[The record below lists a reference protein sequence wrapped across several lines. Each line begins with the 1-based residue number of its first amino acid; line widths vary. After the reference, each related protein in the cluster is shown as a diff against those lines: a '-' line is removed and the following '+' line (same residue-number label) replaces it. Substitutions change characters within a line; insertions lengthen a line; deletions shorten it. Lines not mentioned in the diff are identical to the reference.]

1 MHSGRGR
8 SLASEARSA
17 LQSDSRRPI
26 VVTACAA
33 AGTTVRSSALVPLR
47 PHQWDPR
54 LPVLGRQSCPPD
66 VPSSQDDVPP
76 ESIFLIVSAA
86 VAVLLG
92 TGAVVAAVR
101 SRRSAT
107 GEIGDRTGEL
117 AEQAQADKY
126 EPESAALE
134 RRGRGSYTTAVRVL
148 WWVSI
153 AAVLIGVGLS
163 DTYDASQTAIY
174 VVGAVAVGAVVL
186 LHDLLPERRRT
197 GPVVAGEV
205 LLAIG
210 LITVLLTLTG
220 YGASPF
226 VFCYTLVA
234 VAVALALGGP
244 VALVV
249 ATLATLAYLGVLV
262 VDPSL
267 TSYATADLLRIGLQ
281 MGSIWLLAYVAGVF
295 ASGERRM
302 RDRVL
307 QMSRTDPLTGLYNR
321 GQLFPTLEE
330 EVQRTR
336 RSERGFCLL
345 MIDLDGLKAV
355 NDSYGHHRGDEVLRL
370 LGGVIR
376 GSIRL
381 VDTAYRYG
389 GDEFLV
395 LLPVTDF
402 VGAFVV
408 AEKVRAGAEELRL
421 AAGGGELLTSVSIG
435 LVSCP
440 EDGTT
445 AEELMLAAD
454 RAMYQAKSLGKN
466 QVSGNPRP
474 RRLAFTPGDEILA
487 REVPPPM
494 APAPAAAEPSP
505 VDVAAAAA
513 EAEAPGVAA
522 PEAVAFTVAEGAAA
536 ETKAEPAPQPEPA
549 MATAARAKS
558 VGGTHDVFDE
568 EEADPSEVRRNI
580 ASARRN
586 MDPDHQIRRAM
597 DAFLSP
603 TKPNSDGGG

>member
-1 MHSGRGR
+1 M
-8 SLASEARSA
+8 
-17 LQSDSRRPI
+17 
-26 VVTACAA
+26 
-33 AGTTVRSSALVPLR
+33 
-47 PHQWDPR
+47 
-54 LPVLGRQSCPPD
+54 
-66 VPSSQDDVPP
+66 PP
-76 ESIFLIVSAA
+76 EFIFLSVSAA

-92 TGAVVAAVR
+92 AGAVVAAMR
-101 SRRSAT
+101 ARRQA
-107 GEIGDRTGEL
+107 GEEG
-117 AEQAQADKY
+117 AQPVLEEREPLPDKY
-126 EPESAALE
+126 DTDTSDLE
-134 RRGRGSYTTAVRVL
+134 RRGRGSYATAVRVL

-163 DTYDASQTAIY
+163 DAYDASQAAIY
-174 VVGAVAVGAVVL
+174 AVGAVAVGAVVL
-186 LHDLLPERRRT
+186 LHDLLPDRLRS
-197 GPVVAGEV
+197 GPVVAIEV
-205 LLAIG
+205 ALAIG
-210 LITVLLTLTG
+210 LTTAILLLTG
-220 YGASPF
+220 YGSSPF
-226 VFCYTLVA
+226 VFGYNLVA

-249 ATLATLAYLGVLV
+249 AMLASLAFLGVIAL
-262 VDPSL
+262 DPAFADY
-267 TSYATADLLRIGLQ
+267 TTADLLRLGLQ
-281 MGSIWLLAYVAGVF
+281 IGSIWLLAYVAGVF

-302 RDRVL
+302 RATVL

-321 GQLFPTLEE
+321 GQLFPTLEQ

-376 GSIRL
+376 HSIRL

-395 LLPVTDF
+395 LLPETDF

-408 AEKVRAGAEELRL
+408 AEKIRSGTEEMGL
-421 AAGGGELLTSVSIG
+421 AAGEGELLTSVSIG

-445 AEELMLAAD
+445 AEELMIAAD

-474 RRLAFTPGDEILA
+474 RRLPFNPADALAADMGTPVAAPTPAPIAASIAAPTAAQEPPPEPPPAPIHTPPVI
-487 REVPPPM
+487 EVPPLRESEATAIPVEPDG
-494 APAPAAAEPSP
+494 AEEPA
-505 VDVAAAAA
+505 
-513 EAEAPGVAA
+513 GVQA
-522 PEAVAFTVAEGAAA
+522 GAAG
-536 ETKAEPAPQPEPA
+536 
-549 MATAARAKS
+549 S
-558 VGGTHDVFDE
+558 NSHDGVEDD
-568 EEADPSEVRRNI
+568 EADPTEVRRQI
-580 ASARRN
+580 AAARRN

-603 TKPNSDGGG
+603 TKPNGDSGS

>member
-1 MHSGRGR
+1 
-8 SLASEARSA
+8 L
-17 LQSDSRRPI
+17 
-26 VVTACAA
+26 
-33 AGTTVRSSALVPLR
+33 
-47 PHQWDPR
+47 
-54 LPVLGRQSCPPD
+54 
-66 VPSSQDDVPP
+66 PP
-76 ESIFLIVSAA
+76 EFTFLFVSAA

-92 TGAVVAAVR
+92 AGAAVAAFRTRRSDAAVADVLTDEREAVV
-101 SRRSAT
+101 
-107 GEIGDRTGEL
+107 
-117 AEQAQADKY
+117 QPDKY
-126 EPESAALE
+126 DIDTASLE

-163 DTYDASQTAIY
+163 DAYDASQAAIY
-174 VVGAVAVGAVVL
+174 AVGAIAVGAVVV
-186 LHDLLPERRRT
+186 LHDLIPERLRS
-197 GPVVAGEV
+197 GPVVGFEV

-210 LITVLLTLTG
+210 LTTALLALTG

-226 VFCYTLVA
+226 VFGYNLVA

-249 ATLATLAYLGVLV
+249 AMLATLAYLGVLGL
-262 VDPSL
+262 DPAFE
-267 TSYATADLLRIGLQ
+267 TYTTADLLRFALQ
-281 MGSIWLLAYVAGVF
+281 IGSIWLLAYVAGMF

-302 RDRVL
+302 RATVL
-307 QMSRTDPLTGLYNR
+307 QLSRTDALTGLYNR
-321 GQLFPTLEE
+321 SQLFPTLEQ

-376 GSIRL
+376 HSIRL

-395 LLPVTDF
+395 LLPETDF
-402 VGAFVV
+402 AGAFVV
-408 AEKVRAGAEELRL
+408 AEKIRAGTEEMGL

-445 AEELMLAAD
+445 AEELMIAAD

-474 RRLAFTPGDEILA
+474 RRLPFSPIAEMAPDPAEAFSPPPPV
-487 REVPPPM
+487 EVPPVIEVP
-494 APAPAAAEPSP
+494 PAPVPVSAAFSVE
-505 VDVAAAAA
+505 
-513 EAEAPGVAA
+513 
-522 PEAVAFTVAEGAAA
+522 
-536 ETKAEPAPQPEPA
+536 PEPEVESRPPVVPV
-549 MATAARAKS
+549 MAATGAS
-558 VGGTHDVFDE
+558 HEGFGD
-568 EEADPSEVRRNI
+568 EEADPTVVRRQI
-580 ASARRN
+580 AAARLN

-603 TKPNSDGGG
+603 TRPNGDNH